1 MPNRYIVKAVKF
13 IAISALSFH
22 TKEMYIHPIV
32 GSTAIY
38 KFAGYMFPA
47 VSIMLNMISNELIH
61 FIQFSICSPFNY
73 YYLYIAFFALSTN
86 CPKKSVSFFVG
97 APLPL
102 IGL

>member
-1 MPNRYIVKAVKF
+1 MPNKYIVKAVKF

-22 TKEMYIHPIV
+22 TNEMYIHPIV

-61 FIQFSICSPFNY
+61 FIQFSIINTVAYKIRHRKLFQMACSN
-73 YYLYIAFFALSTN
+73 
-86 CPKKSVSFFVG
+86 
-97 APLPL
+97 
-102 IGL
+102 